1 MGTVMTM
8 IQVTWW
14 VVRPRLTI
22 CRLRKGYSRHSDA
35 DCRRRT
41 FRYVLLRLTF
51 ATWTGEELK

>member
-1 MGTVMTM
+1 MTI

-14 VVRPRLTI
+14 VVRPRLTM

-41 FRYVLLRLTF
+41 FRYVLLKLTF
-51 ATWTGEELK
+51 VTWTGEELK